1 MAIKQ
6 FGAAFEKWVHRIS
19 RTMNV
24 VSIVV
29 LFVMMLLQTVDVIG
43 RYVFNAPLKATMDL
57 IEVMMSI
64 LVFWSLA
71 YCASINEHIR
81 VDLVLIR
88 LSKRTRENVER
99 ATFLAGAFI
108 LALITWRLGLRA
120 WTIIGNRPG
129 PVTLTLL
136 IPYWPFIVAATF
148 GSFVFCLEY
157 LIRVFNPNSGK
168 QEAPRAEPSPPV
180 KTGEKSAAG

>member
-1 MAIKQ
+1 MSIQQ
-6 FGAAFEKWVHRIS
+6 FGKKFENWVHRIS
-19 RTMNV
+19 RIINV
-24 VSIVV
+24 VSIIV
-29 LFVMMLLQTVDVIG
+29 LFGMMLLQTADVIG
-43 RYVFNAPLKATMDL
+43 RYVFNAPLKASMDL
-57 IEVMMSI
+57 IELMMAI

-88 LSKRTRENVER
+88 LSKRTRENIER
-99 ATFLAGAFI
+99 VTFLAGAFI
-108 LALITWRLGLRA
+108 LALIPWRLGLRA
-120 WTIIGNRPG
+120 WTIIQNRPG

-136 IPYWPFIVAATF
+136 IPYWPFLMAATL

-168 QEAPRAEPSPPV
+168 QETPGAEPPTPV
-180 KTGEKSAAG
+180 NTEEKSAAG

>member
-6 FGAAFEKWVHRIS
+6 FGKKFENWVHRIS
-19 RTMNV
+19 RMMNV
-24 VSIVV
+24 VSMIV
-29 LFVMMLLQTVDVIG
+29 LFAMMLIQTADVIG
-43 RYVFNAPLKATMDL
+43 RYGFNAPIKAAMDL

-88 LSKRTRENVER
+88 LSKRTRENIER
-99 ATFLAGAFI
+99 ITFLAGAFI

-120 WTIIGNRPG
+120 WTIIQDRPG

-136 IPYWPFIVAATF
+136 IPYWPFIVAATI

-168 QEAPRAEPSPPV
+168 QEAPRTEPPPPV
-180 KTGEKSAAG
+180 KTPEKSAAG

>member
-1 MAIKQ
+1 MAIRQ
-6 FGAAFEKWVHRIS
+6 FGKKFETWVHRIS
-19 RTMNV
+19 RMMNI
-24 VSIVV
+24 VSIIV
-29 LFVMMLLQTVDVIG
+29 LFSMMLLQTADVVG
-43 RYVFNAPLKATMDL
+43 RYVFNAPLKAAMDV
-57 IEVMMSI
+57 IEVMMAI

-88 LSKRTRENVER
+88 LSKGTRETIER
-99 ATFLAGAFI
+99 VTFLAGAFI

-120 WTIIGNRPG
+120 WTIIQNRPG

-136 IPYWPFIVAATF
+136 IPYWPFIVMATI

-168 QEAPRAEPSPPV
+168 QATPQAEPAPAV
-180 KTGEKSAAG
+180 KTESKSEAG